1 MLRQGPE
8 GGDVIAKLRLLPHI
22 LLLSILLALA
32 FQVSFV
38 AETMGPMPIPQYGG
52 LDLKVIILFVPT
64 LVIGI
69 LSLTAKKG
77 AGAPLVVYWT
87 LGIISTATIMR
98 SSIRVFLPLGGTV
111 SASERFDLVEA
122 LLDVAAFAVSIW
134 IHLEAL
140 TIGVVSELKAR
151 GADDVM
157 AAEAQEVLSHSL
169 RSRIAAGTV
178 AVLGLAI
185 IAALGTG
192 LLAKAQLGSFTL
204 AMLLASVVLAAVGL
218 RAAVAAR
225 PK

>member
-1 MLRQGPE
+1 M
-8 GGDVIAKLRLLPHI
+8 IAKLRLLPHI

>member
-1 MLRQGPE
+1 M
-8 GGDVIAKLRLLPHI
+8 IAKIRLLPHI
-22 LLLSILLALA
+22 FLLSILLALA
-32 FQVSFV
+32 FQVSFI
-38 AETMGPMPIPQYGG
+38 AETMGPMPLPQYGG
-52 LDLKVIILFVPT
+52 LDLKLVIVFVPT

-98 SSIRVFLPLGGTV
+98 SSIRVFLPLGGAV
-111 SASERFDLVEA
+111 PANERFDLVEA

-157 AAEAQEVLSHSL
+157 ATQAQEVLSHSL